1 MTSFRSFCIFIAA
14 LGMLYSIAALSVTAF
29 DLPDIGDSAGS
40 VVSPEYERRL
50 GQAFLRQ
57 VRRHANIVTD
67 PEIEQYIN
75 SLGSRLVSH
84 TGDNAQPFSFFA
96 VLDSTINA
104 FAGPGGVIGINTG
117 VILNSRGES
126 ELAAVMAHEIAHV
139 TQRHLARSLER
150 LNRSKL
156 PMFAALL
163 GAVLVGIQNPN
174 AGVAALTAAT
184 GVNVQNQ
191 INFTRV
197 NEQEADRIGMQLLVR
212 AQYDP
217 RGMPGFFERLQ
228 QSSQYHHSNAPEFL
242 RTHPLTTS
250 RIADTRARAEIY
262 PKAEY
267 PDSEEYGLVRAKI
280 EVLSR
285 KSADD
290 LVKSYAYKLKQTQAR
305 DADEKSLRY
314 GYALAL
320 TSQGDFDE
328 AHRQLAYLLTRD
340 SDNVHYMLA
349 SGGVEA
355 ARKNYRLANTI
366 YQKAYTLYPR
376 YRPLV
381 FAYSKFLLDY
391 HNPEEARNILRR
403 YRGQH
408 DHEADPIFHD
418 LLAQAETQ
426 SGHDAE
432 GAIAKAEYHYLVG
445 ATRSAI
451 DKLKFTENRFKLSDY
466 QLQRVTARRVQLEY
480 ELELEKQLGLR

>member
-1 MTSFRSFCIFIAA
+1 
-14 LGMLYSIAALSVTAF
+14 MLYSIAALSVTAF

-262 PKAEY
+262 PKVEY